1 MPIYEYFCDKCDKKF
16 EMLVMGKETP
26 VCPECGT
33 ENIKRLMSACG
44 FISKGSG
51 GETVGASA
59 GASGCG
65 TCSSTS
71 CATCGV

>member
-1 MPIYEYFCDKCDKKF
+1 MPIYEYFCDTCDKKF

-26 VCPECGT
+26 ECPDCGT

-51 GETVGASA
+51 GETVSASA
-59 GASGCG
+59 GASSCG
-65 TCSSTS
+65 TCSSTNCS
-71 CATCGV
+71 SCGV